1 MDRPVATDSGLRR
14 RSPGLLPGLLAAGL
28 LLAAAAPSAA
38 DQEGPDPVLRELL
51 REAAAEAHSFD
62 DRFHAQ
68 VWLVDMSQRLGN
80 RIDDPQ
86 ERVRILKRVHYEARR
101 VKLPPELVL
110 AVIDVES
117 NFDRFAVSR
126 AGARGLMQVMPF
138 WLDEIG
144 RPDDNLFHIDTNL
157 RLGCTILRYY
167 YDMED
172 GDLQRALARYNG
184 SLGKSWYPNR
194 VLDKLRLTWRMK
206 VGSGRSPRRTAGGL
220 IGSEVSR
227 RRHRRR
233 FPRHVGDPRRLG
245 PLPQPLLEP
254 AERPGVAAGEHLH
267 APVAQIAG
275 MSGDA
280 VAPRLLPGAGTEPD
294 ALHPAADQEPQA
306 LTICRRIGH
315 RVIGYLVIG
324 HLVIGHR
331 LTSRRE
337 RVSGQ
342 PLPGLAAGRACRLGN
357 SACMHRQVACGQR
370 VAARRAETAFLQMGL
385 GADEPGVRRTE
396 LPRRQI
402 LGTGLPR
409 GLDGLAGIAHL
420 LHRRA
425 ARSTAAGREQERH
438 HRYPG
443 GERRSGE

>member
-194 VLDKLRLTWRMK
+194 VLDKLRLTWR
-206 VGSGRSPRRTAGGL
+206 
-220 IGSEVSR
+220 
-227 RRHRRR
+227 
-233 FPRHVGDPRRLG
+233 
-245 PLPQPLLEP
+245 
-254 AERPGVAAGEHLH
+254 
-267 APVAQIAG
+267 
-275 MSGDA
+275 
-280 VAPRLLPGAGTEPD
+280 
-294 ALHPAADQEPQA
+294 
-306 LTICRRIGH
+306 RI
-315 RVIGYLVIG
+315 
-324 HLVIGHR
+324 
-331 LTSRRE
+331 
-337 RVSGQ
+337 
-342 PLPGLAAGRACRLGN
+342 
-357 SACMHRQVACGQR
+357 
-370 VAARRAETAFLQMGL
+370 
-385 GADEPGVRRTE
+385 
-396 LPRRQI
+396 
-402 LGTGLPR
+402 
-409 GLDGLAGIAHL
+409 
-420 LHRRA
+420 
-425 ARSTAAGREQERH
+425 
-438 HRYPG
+438 
-443 GERRSGE
+443 